1 MKKKVNK
8 NARKNTQYNVK
19 VVKMDKENAME
30 QFLEIMASLDTKANA
45 NTEYAMDMS
54 CFTDEELIEFDKKML
69 QIMELRSN
77 LRGGGYEMRA
87 FSVPQL
93 AF

>member
-19 VVKMDKENAME
+19 VVRMEKDKALE
-30 QFLEIMASLDTKANA
+30 QFLEIMDKLDTTADA

-54 CFTDEELIEFDKKML
+54 CFNDEELIEFDKKML
-69 QIMELRSN
+69 RIMELRSN